1 MIAGLEVYD
10 AKGRLI
16 MGAEDYN
23 KYVLGTIDLP
33 GVYFGADYYTKKII
47 EHEKTITV
55 DCPQFTEHCK
65 LVPMLDIGA
74 IPYGQVSDYYAGQ
87 PDRYDIYMAKGNEGI
102 ITKDEW
108 DNAAKQRVYQYFPV
122 VQSYKSWGFDFL
134 YVVAMLSGGTTH
146 QGIHYWCPEP
156 GKISYNT
163 GGSMENKWLAYVEQD
178 QSDYKEGY
186 TYCGISWL
194 LMRCLILGRLE

>member
-10 AKGRLI
+10 RLGRLI

-23 KYVLGTIDLP
+23 RYILGTIDLR
-33 GVYFGADYYTKKII
+33 GVYFGADNYNKKIL
-47 EHEKTITV
+47 EPEKTITV

-65 LVPMLDIGA
+65 LVPLLDIGA
-74 IPYGQVSDYYAGQ
+74 IPYGQPNSYTAGQ
-87 PDRYDIYMAKGNEGI
+87 PDRYDIYTLKGNDNV

-108 DNAAKQRVYQYFPV
+108 DTAAKQNVYQYFPV
-122 VQSYKSWGFDFL
+122 VQSYKTWGFGFS
-134 YVVAMLSGGTTH
+134 YISAIMAENTTH
-146 QGIHYWCPEP
+146 QGINFWCPEP

-163 GGSMENKWLAYVEQD
+163 GGSMEKNWLAYAEQD
-178 QSDYKEGY
+178 QSEYKEGD
-186 TYCGISWL
+186 TYCGVSWL